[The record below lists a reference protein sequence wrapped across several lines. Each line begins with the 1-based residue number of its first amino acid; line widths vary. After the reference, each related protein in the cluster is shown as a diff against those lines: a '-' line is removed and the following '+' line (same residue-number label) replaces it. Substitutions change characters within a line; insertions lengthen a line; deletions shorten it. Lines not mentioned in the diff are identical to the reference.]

1 MGLYSLVEQLLP
13 KQFSIYQL
21 MVLLNMEEDDAR
33 EARNILKQFS
43 QQGYVERLSK
53 NMYKKLVETTPEE
66 AEVEA

>member
-1 MGLYSLVEQLLP
+1 
-13 KQFSIYQL
+13 

-53 NMYKKLVETTPEE
+53 NMYKKLIETTPEE